1 MRTTDKGLQK
11 AIKRQPHYEAPSN
24 FSYRMMQ
31 KDTRGKYL
39 TRKTAGKRMFIL
51 FLVFAILSGEV
62 ASDFLYGNTEQPSS
76 AIGTPVRKYFRTPIR
91 SFSTCPRSVPSVCCT
106 SSTDGY
112 ERKCIK
118 QFKDYTILKR
128 ANLIRNSPF
137 PFLYQSEIL
146 FPIAFQFFCLELTDE
161 VEMLFYFRFSVV
173 HIHVQ

>member
-1 MRTTDKGLQK
+1 
-11 AIKRQPHYEAPSN
+11 
-24 FSYRMMQ
+24 MMQ

-39 TRKTAGKRMFIL
+39 TRKTAGKKECSSSS
-51 FLVFAILSGEV
+51 LSSPYSAGEV

-76 AIGTPVRKYFRTPIR
+76 AIGTPARKYFRTPIR

-118 QFKDYTILKR
+118 QFKDCTILKR

-146 FPIAFQFFCLELTDE
+146 FPIAFQFFCLKLTDE